1 MRHLPW
7 LVLAAAIGAV
17 ALPAA
22 AQEQVARKP
31 KPTCTSEPTAA
42 YLKHKVFKAKIA
54 RDYGIAEISRFTTTR
69 KCFVVEAKVEG
80 ALRILYFNPVTGEP
94 VDLPDPPKD
103 PFAPKGQKAPA
114 KKKPASG

>member
-1 MRHLPW
+1 MRHLSW
-7 LVLAAAIGAV
+7 LLVAAALAW
-17 ALPAA
+17 PAHA
-22 AQEQVARKP
+22 PGAQEQAQRKP

-80 ALRILYFNPVTGEP
+80 QMRVLYFNPVTGEP

-103 PFAPKGQKAPA
+103 PFAPKAQKAPA
-114 KKKPASG
+114 KKPASG

>member
-1 MRHLPW
+1 MRHLSW
-7 LVLAAAIGAV
+7 LLLAAALATP

-54 RDYGIAEISRFTTTR
+54 RDYGIVEISRFTTTR

-80 ALRILYFNPVTGEP
+80 QMRVFYFNPVTGEP

-103 PFAPKGQKAPA
+103 PFAPKAQKAPA
-114 KKKPASG
+114 KKPASG

>member
-1 MRHLPW
+1 MRHLFRLL
-7 LVLAAAIGAV
+7 LVGLLATA
-17 ALPAA
+17 ALPAT
-22 AQEQVARKP
+22 AQEQAARKP

-54 RDYGIAEISRFTTTR
+54 RDYGIAQVERFTTTR

-80 ALRILYFNPVTGEP
+80 QMRILYFNPVTGEP

-114 KKKPASG
+114 KKPASG